1 MARTKPQ
8 KGLNRDAYLVRGI
21 FHANVEQLPT
31 RDGYGRGLVE
41 AGKNDPNIVVL
52 CADLSESTR
61 SLWFKQAFPD
71 RFVQLGVSE
80 QSMASI
86 AAGMALA
93 GKVPFISSY
102 AGFSPGRNWE
112 QIRTA
117 VALNNTN
124 VKIAGAHAGVS
135 VGPDGA
141 THQMMEDIA
150 IMRVMPNMRVIVP
163 CDSIETRKA
172 TIAAAQLNGPA
183 YLRFTREKSPVFTT
197 EKTPFKLGRA
207 ETFRFG
213 SDLTIL
219 ACGPLVYEALKAAE
233 QLSKQG
239 IEARVLNIHTIKPLD
254 EKAIVRAVKETGA
267 IVTVEEAQGA
277 GGLGGAVAE
286 VLGLTAPTPL
296 EIIGMPDR
304 FGESGEPR
312 ELLEAF
318 GLTAPSITLAAL
330 RVLKRKQEKS
340 VPEQKESVV
349 AAQKRLMQL
358 QKEIMEEA
366 LARAPRKWGGS
377 KPDTSLK
384 SRKRSP

>member
-8 KGLNRDAYLVRGI
+8 KGLNRDAYLVRGL
-21 FHANVEQLPT
+21 FRADVEQLPT

-124 VKIAGAHAGVS
+124 MKIAGAHAGVS

-172 TIAAAQLNGPA
+172 
-183 YLRFTREKSPVFTT
+183 
-197 EKTPFKLGRA
+197 
-207 ETFRFG
+207 
-213 SDLTIL
+213 
-219 ACGPLVYEALKAAE
+219 
-233 QLSKQG
+233 
-239 IEARVLNIHTIKPLD
+239 
-254 EKAIVRAVKETGA
+254 
-267 IVTVEEAQGA
+267 
-277 GGLGGAVAE
+277 
-286 VLGLTAPTPL
+286 
-296 EIIGMPDR
+296 
-304 FGESGEPR
+304 
-312 ELLEAF
+312 
-318 GLTAPSITLAAL
+318 
-330 RVLKRKQEKS
+330 
-340 VPEQKESVV
+340 
-349 AAQKRLMQL
+349 
-358 QKEIMEEA
+358 
-366 LARAPRKWGGS
+366 
-377 KPDTSLK
+377 
-384 SRKRSP
+384 